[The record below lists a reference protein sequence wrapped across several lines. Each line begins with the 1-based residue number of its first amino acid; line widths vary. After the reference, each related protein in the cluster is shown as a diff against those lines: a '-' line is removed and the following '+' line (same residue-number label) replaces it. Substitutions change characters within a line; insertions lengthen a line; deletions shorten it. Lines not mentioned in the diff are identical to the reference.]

1 MNQVVVLTKDQV
13 ELLLELVAERQD
25 GIRGGSIVYGS
36 DASQREW
43 LADWTDVEVALRAS
57 EDEPAEVEQPT
68 ERTTRIVAGAF
79 ETDAYEPRTVHG
91 FEV

>member
-25 GIRGGSIVYGS
+25 GIRSGNIVYGKEI
-36 DASQREW
+36 AQREW

-57 EDEPAEVEQPT
+57 EDAPT
-68 ERTTRIVAGAF
+68 ERTTRIVAGVF